1 LKRSLSSFF
10 VFIVLCMG
18 LISCGGYT
26 NPNTGNKSGLT
37 FRAFISNPVNPSAT
51 GGGFPGLDIM
61 DANKDML
68 SPFEVSLSGTVAS
81 AGMMVE
87 SPKRDRTVVY
97 SATGTDSSNTT
108 LGIVDNATES
118 ATSSVALPGPTE
130 SMFVASDSNTL
141 YAAVPSAPITGQS
154 PGAVVQVSLPSSAV
168 TATIPVPGAR
178 FVVPSPSGN
187 QILVIS
193 DTADITG
200 TVTVLAPALIST
212 GNALTTV
219 ITNSPTTFFDK
230 PVWAVFSSDGS
241 TAYVMNCGP
250 ECGGT
255 GTTASIAIVDMTQTT
270 PAVTSDVPVTGGAT
284 TGLLSGGNLYVAG
297 TPPNAAADCQANL
310 CGVLTVFPSANL
322 SATPS
327 TFAITDGYHN
337 NLVMAPN
344 NQLFIASRNCT
355 NVIASGQTLGRG
367 CLSVLNTGGGTV
379 YTAAQNGD
387 VTGIQPILN
396 RTVVYVCEGGAFNIY
411 DTALDLGSQRQLVP
425 QTTTEITIVGQA
437 IDVKLV
443 DF

>member
-1 LKRSLSSFF
+1 LKRSFSFF
-10 VFIVLCMG
+10 VSIVLCTG
-18 LISCGGYT
+18 LISCGGYK
-26 NPNTGNKSGLT
+26 NPNTQNRSGLT
-37 FRAFISNPVNPSAT
+37 FRAFISNPVNPSPS

-68 SPFEVSLSGTVAS
+68 SPFEVSLSGAVAS
-81 AGMMVE
+81 SGMMVE

-97 SATGTDSSNTT
+97 SATGTDSSNST

-130 SMFVASDSNTL
+130 SMFVASDNNTL
-141 YAAVPSAPITGQS
+141 FAAIPGATITGQS
-154 PGAVVQVSLPSSAV
+154 PGAVVRVSLPSAAV
-168 TATIPVPGAR
+168 TATIPVAGAR
-178 FVVPSPSGN
+178 FVIPSPSGN

-193 DTADITG
+193 DSAN
-200 TVTVLAPALIST
+200 TVTVLAPALIAT
-212 GNALTTV
+212 GNAPTPV
-219 ITNSPTTFFDK
+219 VTNSPTTFFDR

-255 GTTASIAIVDMTQTT
+255 GTTASIAVVDMTQTT
-270 PAVTSDVPVTGGAT
+270 PAVTSDVPVPGGAT
-284 TGLLSGGNLYVAG
+284 TALLSGGNLYVAG
-297 TPPNAAADCQANL
+297 TPSSAGVDCQANL
-310 CGVLTVFPSANL
+310 CGVLTVFPGANL
-322 SATPS
+322 SVAPTQ
-327 TFAITDGYHN
+327 FAITDGYHD

-344 NQLFIASRNCT
+344 NQLFIASRTCT
-355 NVIASGQTLGRG
+355 NVIASGPTLGRG

-379 YTAAQNGD
+379 YPTAQNGD

-396 RTVVYVCEGGAFNIY
+396 RTVVYVCEGGAFAIY
-411 DTALDLGSQRQLVP
+411 DTALDLGPQHHLVP

>member
-1 LKRSLSSFF
+1 MKRSLSSLF
-10 VFIVLCMG
+10 VSIVLCTG
-18 LISCGGYT
+18 LISCGGY
-26 NPNTGNKSGLT
+26 NNNNNRNNRSGLT
-37 FRAFISNPVNPSAT
+37 FRAFISNPVNPSSS

-68 SPFEVSLSGTVAS
+68 SPFEVSLSGTIAS

-97 SATGTDSSNTT
+97 SATGTDSSNST

-130 SMFVASDSNTL
+130 SMFVASDNTTL
-141 YAAVPSAPITGQS
+141 YAAVPSAPITGVS
-154 PGAVVQVSLPSSAV
+154 PGAVVQVSLASAAV
-168 TATIPVPGAR
+168 TASIPVPGAR
-178 FVVPSPSGN
+178 FLIPSPSGN

-193 DTADITG
+193 DSAD
-200 TVTVLAPALIST
+200 TVTMLEPAFIST
-212 GNALTTV
+212 GNALTPV
-219 ITNSPTTFFDK
+219 LTNPPVTFFDK
-230 PVWAVFSSDGS
+230 PVWAVFSSDGA

-255 GTTASIAIVDMTQTT
+255 ETTASIAIIDMTQPT
-270 PAVTSDVPVTGGAT
+270 PTVTADVPVTGGAT
-284 TGLLSGGNLYVAG
+284 TGLISGGSLYVAG
-297 TPPNAAADCQANL
+297 TPSSAGVDCQANL
-310 CGVLTVFPSANL
+310 CGVLTVFPGSNL
-322 SATPS
+322 TATPS
-327 TFAITDGYHN
+327 TFAITDGYHD

-355 NVIASGQTLGRG
+355 NVIATGATPGRG

-379 YTAAQNGD
+379 YTSSQNGD
-387 VTGIQPILN
+387 ATGIQPILN
-396 RTVVYVCEGGAFNIY
+396 RTVVYVCEGGAFAIY
-411 DTALDLGSQRQLVP
+411 DTALDLGSQRKLKP
-425 QTTTEITIVGQA
+425 QTTTEIAIVGQA

>member
-1 LKRSLSSFF
+1 
-10 VFIVLCMG
+10 VLCTG

-26 NPNTGNKSGLT
+26 NPTTGTKSGLT

-68 SPFEVSLSGTVAS
+68 SPFEVSLSGTVQS
-81 AGMMVE
+81 AGMMAE

-97 SATGTDSSNTT
+97 SATGAGSSNSS

-130 SMFVASDSNTL
+130 SMFVASDNTTL
-141 YAAVPSAPITGQS
+141 YAAVPSAPITAQS
-154 PGAVVQVSLPSSAV
+154 PGAVVQVSLPSAAI
-168 TATIPVPGAR
+168 TASVPIPGAR
-178 FVVPSPSGN
+178 FVIPSPSGN

-193 DTADITG
+193 DTAG
-200 TVTVLAPALIST
+200 TVSVLAPALITSNPA
-212 GNALTTV
+212 GALTTL
-219 ITNSPTTFFDK
+219 TGFDK
-230 PVWAVFSSDGS
+230 PVWAVFSADGS

-250 ECGGT
+250 ECGGSAA
-255 GTTASIAIVDMTQTT
+255 GIVTIDMTQT
-270 PAVTSDVPVTGGAT
+270 PPVVSAPVAVAAAT
-284 TGLLSGGNLYVAG
+284 TGSIKGGNLYVAG
-297 TPPNAAADCQANL
+297 TPSSAGVDCQANL
-310 CGVLTVFPSANL
+310 CGVLSVFVGANL
-322 SATPS
+322 SAAPT
-327 TFAITDGYHN
+327 TFAITDGYHD

-355 NVIASGQTLGRG
+355 NVIASTNAPGRG

-379 YTAAQNGD
+379 YTATQTGD

-396 RTVVYVCEGGAFNIY
+396 RTVVYVCEGGAFTIY
-411 DTALDLGSQRQLVP
+411 DTALDLGPKRKLVP

>member
-1 LKRSLSSFF
+1 MKRSFSFF
-10 VFIVLCMG
+10 VSIVLCTG
-18 LISCGGYT
+18 LISCGGYS
-26 NPNTGNKSGLT
+26 NRNTQNRSGLT
-37 FRAFISNPVNPSAT
+37 FRAFISNPVNPSPT
-51 GGGFPGLDIM
+51 GGGFPGLDII

-68 SPFEVSLSGTVAS
+68 SPFEVSLSGAVAS

-97 SATGTDSSNTT
+97 SAGTASSNST

-141 YAAVPSAPITGQS
+141 FAAVPSAPITGQS
-154 PGAVVQVSLPSSAV
+154 PGAVVQVSLPNSAV

-178 FVVPSPSGN
+178 FVIPSPSGN

-193 DTADITG
+193 DTADVTG
-200 TVTVLAPALIST
+200 TVTVLAPAFIST
-212 GNALTTV
+212 GNALTPV
-219 ITNSPTTFFDK
+219 VTNSPTTFFDK

-255 GTTASIAIVDMTQTT
+255 GTTASIAIVDMTQT
-270 PAVTSDVPVTGGAT
+270 PPIVTSDVPVTGGAT
-284 TGLLSGGNLYVAG
+284 TGLLSGGNLYVSG
-297 TPPNAAADCQANL
+297 TPPNAGADCQANL
-310 CGVLTVFPSANL
+310 CGVLTVFPGANL
-322 SATPS
+322 SAAPT
-327 TFAITDGYHN
+327 TFAITDGYHS

-355 NVIASGQTLGRG
+355 NIIASGQTLGRG

-379 YTAAQNGD
+379 YTAAQSGD

-396 RTVVYVCEGGAFNIY
+396 RTVVYVCEGGAFSIY
-411 DTALDLGSQRQLVP
+411 DTALDLGSDRQLIP
-425 QTTTEITIVGQA
+425 QTKTEITIVGQA